1 MSTHLIFDD
10 MKIITTREMRADAKT
25 FFELAEKE
33 RVAVKRGRKYVNLVV
48 TSDPDS
54 KFVSEDWINEFFS
67 IPSEFRCNPFD
78 VSPSGDLFFADK
90 RNIEKLNKSIQEA
103 KKGKAKKVQTKKELN
118 ALLESL

>member
-1 MSTHLIFDD
+1 

-48 TSDPDS
+48 TSEPDS
-54 KFVSEDWINEFFS
+54 KFVSEEWIKEFLLIPNEH
-67 IPSEFRCNPFD
+67 RCNPFE
-78 VSPSGDLFFADK
+78 VSSSGDIFFADK
-90 RNIEKLNKSIQEA
+90 RNIEKLNKSIQASKE
-103 KKGKAKKVQTKKELN
+103 GKTKKTHSKDELT